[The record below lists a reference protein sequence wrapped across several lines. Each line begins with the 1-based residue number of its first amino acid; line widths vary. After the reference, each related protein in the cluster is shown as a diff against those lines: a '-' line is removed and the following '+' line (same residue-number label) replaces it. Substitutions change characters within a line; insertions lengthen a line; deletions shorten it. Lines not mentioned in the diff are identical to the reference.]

1 VSELLTNERRIHT
14 NNSLF
19 KVLNRT
25 AGAAMIELLEL
36 QEKATKLVHW
46 PTGITYSCDHHA
58 EALKKI
64 ASSMRIHI
72 AIDNYIAGEMLC
84 ANCLNENSIA
94 KGDSDE

>member
-1 VSELLTNERRIHT
+1 MNERPKHT
-14 NNSLF
+14 NKSRF
-19 KVLNRT
+19 KHLNHT
-25 AGAAMIELLEL
+25 EWAAMNELLEL

-72 AIDNYIAGEMLC
+72 AIENYIAGEMLC
-84 ANCLNENSIA
+84 ANCLNESSIA
-94 KGDSDE
+94 KGDADE